1 MTSKYRTVTLLFAL
15 VSLMILLV
23 AFSVPL
29 YNLFCRVTGYGGTT
43 SFSEN
48 ISNITLDKDI
58 TLQFNADVN
67 DSINWSFTAPQ
78 DVTFKIGENKL
89 VEYEATNLSNVSSSG
104 TATFNVLPEKVGPY
118 FIKTQCFCFEK
129 QTLEPNQSV
138 KMPVVFYID
147 PTIIDDPGMADIDT
161 ITLSYTF
168 FKYIE

>member
-1 MTSKYRTVTLLFAL
+1 MTYKYRTASLLFAL

-43 SFSEN
+43 SFSKN

-67 DSINWSFTAPQ
+67 DSIDWSFTAPQ

-147 PTIIDDPGMADIDT
+147 PSITDDPGMADIDT

>member
-1 MTSKYRTVTLLFAL
+1 MTSKYRTVTLLFVL

-67 DSINWSFTAPQ
+67 DSINWSFKAPQ

-147 PTIIDDPGMADIDT
+147 PSIIDDPGMADIDT

>member
-43 SFSEN
+43 SFSAN

-67 DSINWSFTAPQ
+67 DSINWSFSAPQ

-89 VEYEATNLSNVSSSG
+89 VE
-104 TATFNVLPEKVGPY
+104 
-118 FIKTQCFCFEK
+118 
-129 QTLEPNQSV
+129 
-138 KMPVVFYID
+138 
-147 PTIIDDPGMADIDT
+147 
-161 ITLSYTF
+161 
-168 FKYIE
+168 

>member
-1 MTSKYRTVTLLFAL
+1 MTSKYRTASLLFAL

-43 SFSEN
+43 SFSQN

-67 DSINWSFTAPQ
+67 DSIDWSFTAPQ

-89 VEYEATNLSNVSSSG
+89 VEYEATNLSSVSSSG

-147 PTIIDDPGMADIDT
+147 PSIIDDPGMADIDT

>member
-43 SFSEN
+43 SFSAN

-147 PTIIDDPGMADIDT
+147 PSINDDPGMADIDT

>member
-67 DSINWSFTAPQ
+67 DSIDWLFTAPQ

-147 PTIIDDPGMADIDT
+147 PSITDDPGMADIDT

>member
-1 MTSKYRTVTLLFAL
+1 MTSKYRTATLLFAL
-15 VSLMILLV
+15 VSLMISLV

-67 DSINWSFTAPQ
+67 DSIDWSFTAPQ

-89 VEYEATNLSNVSSSG
+89 VEYEATNLSSVSSSG

-147 PTIIDDPGMADIDT
+147 PSIIDDPGMADIDT

>member
-67 DSINWSFTAPQ
+67 DTINWSFTAPQ

-147 PTIIDDPGMADIDT
+147 PSITDDPGMADIDT

>member
-43 SFSEN
+43 SFSAN

-147 PTIIDDPGMADIDT
+147 PSIIDDPGMADIDT

>member
-67 DSINWSFTAPQ
+67 GSINWSFTAPQ

-129 QTLEPNQSV
+129 QTLEPNQTV
-138 KMPVVFYID
+138 QMPVVFYVD
-147 PTIIDDPGMADIDT
+147 PAITEDPSMADIDT

>member
-67 DSINWSFTAPQ
+67 DSIDWSFTAPQ

-89 VEYEATNLSNVSSSG
+89 VEYEATNLSSVSSSG

-129 QTLEPNQSV
+129 QTLEPNESV

-147 PTIIDDPGMADIDT
+147 PSITDDPGMADIDT

>member
-67 DSINWSFTAPQ
+67 DSIDWSFTAPQ

-104 TATFNVLPEKVGPY
+104 TATFNVLPEKVGPS

-147 PTIIDDPGMADIDT
+147 PSITDDPGMADIDT

>member
-1 MTSKYRTVTLLFAL
+1 MTSKYRTASLLFAL

-67 DSINWSFTAPQ
+67 DSIDWSFTAPQ

-89 VEYEATNLSNVSSSG
+89 VEYEATNLSNISSSG

-147 PTIIDDPGMADIDT
+147 PSITDDPGMADIDT

>member
-1 MTSKYRTVTLLFAL
+1 MTSKYRTASLLFAL

-48 ISNITLDKDI
+48 VSNITLDKDI

-67 DSINWSFTAPQ
+67 DSIDWSFTAPQ

-89 VEYEATNLSNVSSSG
+89 VEYEATNLSSVSSSG

-147 PTIIDDPGMADIDT
+147 PSITDDPGMADIDT

>member
-1 MTSKYRTVTLLFAL
+1 MTSQQRTVIFLFSI
-15 VSLMILLV
+15 VFFMILLV
-23 AFSVPL
+23 AFSVPI

-43 SFSEN
+43 RFSEKG
-48 ISNITLDKDI
+48 SSITLDQDI

-67 DSINWSFTAPQ
+67 NSINWSFDAPD
-78 DVTFKIGENKL
+78 DVTFKIGENTK
-89 VEYEATNLSNVSSSG
+89 VEYKATNLSSNSSIG

-138 KMPVVFYID
+138 QMPVVFYID
-147 PTIIDDPGMADIDT
+147 PSIIEDPSMTDIDT

>member
-15 VSLMILLV
+15 ISLMILLV

-48 ISNITLDKDI
+48 ISNITIDKDI

-147 PTIIDDPGMADIDT
+147 PSITDDPGMADIDT

>member
-1 MTSKYRTVTLLFAL
+1 MTAKYRTVTMLLAL
-15 VSLMILLV
+15 VFLMTLLV

-48 ISNITLDKDI
+48 ISTITLDQEIKI
-58 TLQFNADVN
+58 QFNADVN
-67 DSINWSFTAPQ
+67 ESINWAFDAPK
-78 DVTFKIGENKL
+78 DLSFKIGENKL
-89 VEYEATNLSNVSSSG
+89 VEYQATNLSNTTSSG

-129 QTLEPNQSV
+129 QTLEPNQTV
-138 KMPVVFYID
+138 QMPVVFYVD
-147 PTIIDDPGMADIDT
+147 PSIAEDPGMGDIDT

>member
-1 MTSKYRTVTLLFAL
+1 MTSKFRTVTLLFAL

-67 DSINWSFTAPQ
+67 DSIDWSFTAPK

-147 PTIIDDPGMADIDT
+147 PSITDDPGMADIDT

>member
-1 MTSKYRTVTLLFAL
+1 MISKYRTASLLFAL

-89 VEYEATNLSNVSSSG
+89 VEYEATNLSSVSSSG

-147 PTIIDDPGMADIDT
+147 PSITDDPGMADIDT

>member
-1 MTSKYRTVTLLFAL
+1 MTSKYRTASLLFAL

-67 DSINWSFTAPQ
+67 DSIDWLFTAPQ

-129 QTLEPNQSV
+129 QTLEPNESV

-147 PTIIDDPGMADIDT
+147 PSITDDPGMADIDT

>member
-1 MTSKYRTVTLLFAL
+1 MTSKYRTATLLFAL

-67 DSINWSFTAPQ
+67 DSIDWSFTAPQ

-147 PTIIDDPGMADIDT
+147 PSITDDPGMADIDT

>member
-1 MTSKYRTVTLLFAL
+1 MTSQQRTVIILFTI
-15 VSLMILLV
+15 VFLMIVLV

-43 SFSEN
+43 SFSDN
-48 ISNITLDKDI
+48 ISTITLDQEIK
-58 TLQFNADVN
+58 LQFNADVN
-67 DSINWSFTAPQ
+67 DSINWLFEAPK
-78 DVTFKIGENKL
+78 DLSFKIGENKL
-89 VEYEATNLSNVSSSG
+89 VNYEATNLSNTTSSG

-129 QTLEPNQSV
+129 QTLEPNQTV
-138 KMPVVFYID
+138 QMPVVFYID
-147 PTIIDDPGMADIDT
+147 PSITEDPGMADIDT

>member
-1 MTSKYRTVTLLFAL
+1 MTSKYRTASLLFAL

-43 SFSEN
+43 SFSAN

-67 DSINWSFTAPQ
+67 ESIDWSFTAPQ
-78 DVTFKIGENKL
+78 DVTFKIGENKI
-89 VEYEATNLSNVSSSG
+89 VEYEATNLSSVSSSG

-147 PTIIDDPGMADIDT
+147 PSIIDDPGMADIDT

>member
-43 SFSEN
+43 SFSQN

-67 DSINWSFTAPQ
+67 DSIDWSFTAPQ

-147 PTIIDDPGMADIDT
+147 PSITDDPGMADIDT

>member
-67 DSINWSFTAPQ
+67 DSIDWSFTAPQ

-89 VEYEATNLSNVSSSG
+89 VEYEATNLSSVSSSG

-147 PTIIDDPGMADIDT
+147 PSITDDPGMADIDT

>member
-15 VSLMILLV
+15 VLLMILLV

-43 SFSEN
+43 SFSAN

-67 DSINWSFTAPQ
+67 DSIDWSFTAPQ

-89 VEYEATNLSNVSSSG
+89 VEYEATNLSNISSSG

-147 PTIIDDPGMADIDT
+147 PSIIDDPGMADIDT

>member
-43 SFSEN
+43 SFSAN

-67 DSINWSFTAPQ
+67 DSINWSFMAPQ

-147 PTIIDDPGMADIDT
+147 PSIIDDPGMADIDT

>member
-1 MTSKYRTVTLLFAL
+1 MTYKYRTASLLFAL

-67 DSINWSFTAPQ
+67 DSIDWSFTAPK

-147 PTIIDDPGMADIDT
+147 PSITDDPGMADIDT

>member
-1 MTSKYRTVTLLFAL
+1 MTYKYRTASLLFAL

-67 DSINWSFTAPQ
+67 GSIDWSFTAPQ

-89 VEYEATNLSNVSSSG
+89 VEYEATNLSSVSSSG

-147 PTIIDDPGMADIDT
+147 PSITDDPGMADIDM

>member
-1 MTSKYRTVTLLFAL
+1 MTQQQRTVILLCSIVFFML
-15 VSLMILLV
+15 ILV
-23 AFSVPL
+23 AFSVPI

-43 SFSEN
+43 SFSE
-48 ISNITLDKDI
+48 SSSLITLDNEIK
-58 TLQFNADVN
+58 LQFNADVN
-67 DSINWSFTAPQ
+67 DSINWSFKAPENL
-78 DVTFKIGENKL
+78 TFKIGENKL
-89 VEYEATNLSNVSSSG
+89 AEYEATNLSNEQTSG

-138 KMPVVFYID
+138 QMPVVFYID
-147 PTIIDDPGMADIDT
+147 PSIIEDPSMTDIDT

>member
-1 MTSKYRTVTLLFAL
+1 MTSKYRTASLLFAL

-43 SFSEN
+43 SFSQN

-67 DSINWSFTAPQ
+67 DSIDWSFTAPQ

-89 VEYEATNLSNVSSSG
+89 VEYEATNLSNISSSG

-147 PTIIDDPGMADIDT
+147 PSITDDPGMADIDT